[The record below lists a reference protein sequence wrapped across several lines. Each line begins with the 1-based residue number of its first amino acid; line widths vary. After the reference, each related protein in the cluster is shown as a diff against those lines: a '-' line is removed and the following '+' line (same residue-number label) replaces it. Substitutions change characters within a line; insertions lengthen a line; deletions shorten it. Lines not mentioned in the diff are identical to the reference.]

1 MQKQTKRKRTGT
13 KTAKTTVRSRRTKTA
28 ETAKKNGIS
37 KTVKSAK
44 PYAAKKP
51 AGRKKRG
58 KSSRVR
64 QRNQRVLIIGLLMV
78 IIVLAGW
85 IVINRMSENG
95 WSIGGFIHNSDTV
108 VSDTEQSETDS
119 SDSSGGQEQWQKEGA
134 PYIDVE
140 LLTPN
145 EYSRPQIPIES
156 VQYIAVHYT
165 ANPGATAI
173 ANRNYFEN
181 LANTHDTKVS
191 SHFVVGLEGEVVQCI
206 PTSEM
211 SYATNSRNVDTLSIE
226 CCHPDETGKFN
237 DATYDSVVK
246 LTAWLCKR
254 FDLTSENVIRH
265 YDVTGKDCPKYYVEN
280 PDAWLQMKADIA
292 AQIETDY
299 SLQNN

>member
-1 MQKQTKRKRTGT
+1 MQKQINKTKKSSKKGT
-13 KTAKTTVRSRRTKTA
+13 KTAAKSGS
-28 ETAKKNGIS
+28 AKKTGRKAGTS
-37 KTVKSAK
+37 KNAKSAI
-44 PYAAKKP
+44 PYEAKKMTV
-51 AGRKKRG
+51 RKKRR
-58 KSSRVR
+58 KSSRIK
-64 QRNQRVLIIGLLMV
+64 QRNQRVFIAVLLII
-78 IIVLAGW
+78 IVLLAGW
-85 IVINRMSENG
+85 IVLNHAGENG
-95 WSIGGFIHNSDTV
+95 WSIGDFLHNSDDM
-108 VSDTEQSETDS
+108 VSDTEQSEIS
-119 SDSSGGQEQWQKEGA
+119 SGDDSSGGPEQWQKEGA

-156 VQYIAVHYT
+156 VNYIAIHYT

-191 SHFVVGLEGEVVQCI
+191 SHFVVGLDGEVVQCI

-211 SYATNSRNVDTLSIE
+211 SYATNSRNVDTISIE

-237 DATYDSVVK
+237 DSTYDSVVK
-246 LTAWLCKR
+246 LTAWLCVQ
-254 FDLTSENVIRH
+254 FGLTSENVIRH

-292 AQIETDY
+292 AQINVDY
-299 SLQNN
+299 GLQG

>member
-1 MQKQTKRKRTGT
+1 MQKQINKTKKSSKKGT
-13 KTAKTTVRSRRTKTA
+13 KTAAKSGS
-28 ETAKKNGIS
+28 AKKTGRKAGTS
-37 KTVKSAK
+37 KNAKSAI
-44 PYAAKKP
+44 PYEAKKMTV
-51 AGRKKRG
+51 RKKRR
-58 KSSRVR
+58 KSSRIK
-64 QRNQRVLIIGLLMV
+64 QRNQRVFIAVLLII
-78 IIVLAGW
+78 IVLLAGW
-85 IVINRMSENG
+85 IVLNRAGENG
-95 WSIGGFIHNSDTV
+95 WSIGDFLHNSDDM
-108 VSDTEQSETDS
+108 VSDTEQSEIS
-119 SDSSGGQEQWQKEGA
+119 SGDDSSGGPEQWQKEGA

-156 VQYIAVHYT
+156 VNYIAIHYT

-191 SHFVVGLEGEVVQCI
+191 SHFVVGLDREVVQCI

-211 SYATNSRNVDTLSIE
+211 SYATNSRNVDTISIE

-237 DATYDSVVK
+237 DSTYDSVVK
-246 LTAWLCKR
+246 LTAWLCVR
-254 FDLTSENVIRH
+254 FGLTSENVIRH

-292 AQIETDY
+292 AQINVDY
-299 SLQNN
+299 GLQG

>member
-1 MQKQTKRKRTGT
+1 MQKQINKTKKSSKKGT
-13 KTAKTTVRSRRTKTA
+13 KTAAKSGS
-28 ETAKKNGIS
+28 AKKTGRKAGTS
-37 KTVKSAK
+37 KNAKSAI
-44 PYAAKKP
+44 PYEAKKMTV
-51 AGRKKRG
+51 RKKRR
-58 KSSRVR
+58 KSSRIK
-64 QRNQRVLIIGLLMV
+64 QRNQRVFIAVLLII
-78 IIVLAGW
+78 IVLLAGW
-85 IVINRMSENG
+85 IVLNRAGENG
-95 WSIGGFIHNSDTV
+95 WSIGDFLHNSDDM
-108 VSDTEQSETDS
+108 VSDTEQSEIS
-119 SDSSGGQEQWQKEGA
+119 SGDDSSGGPEQWQKEGA

-156 VQYIAVHYT
+156 VNYIAIHYT

-191 SHFVVGLEGEVVQCI
+191 SHFVVGLDGEVVQCI

-211 SYATNSRNVDTLSIE
+211 SYATNSRNVDTISIE

-237 DATYDSVVK
+237 DSTYDSVVK
-246 LTAWLCKR
+246 LTAWLCVR
-254 FDLTSENVIRH
+254 FGLTSENVIRH

-292 AQIETDY
+292 TQINVDY
-299 SLQNN
+299 GLQG

>member
-1 MQKQTKRKRTGT
+1 MQKQINKTKKSSKKGT
-13 KTAKTTVRSRRTKTA
+13 KTAAKSGSAKKTGRKAGTSKNAKSATLYEAEKTTV
-28 ETAKKNGIS
+28 
-37 KTVKSAK
+37 
-44 PYAAKKP
+44 
-51 AGRKKRG
+51 RKKRG
-58 KSSRVR
+58 KSSRIK
-64 QRNQRVLIIGLLMV
+64 QRNQRVFIAVLLII
-78 IIVLAGW
+78 IVLLAGW
-85 IVINRMSENG
+85 IVLNRAGENG
-95 WSIGGFIHNSDTV
+95 CSIGDFLHNSDDM
-108 VSDTEQSETDS
+108 VSDTEQSETS
-119 SDSSGGQEQWQKEGA
+119 SGDDSSGGPEQWQKEGA

-156 VQYIAVHYT
+156 VNYIAIHYT

-191 SHFVVGLEGEVVQCI
+191 SHFVVGLDGEVVQCI

-211 SYATNSRNVDTLSIE
+211 SYATNSRNVDTISIE

-237 DATYDSVVK
+237 DSTYDSVVK
-246 LTAWLCKR
+246 LTAWLCVR
-254 FDLTSENVIRH
+254 FGLTSENVIRH

-292 AQIETDY
+292 AQINVDY
-299 SLQNN
+299 GLQG